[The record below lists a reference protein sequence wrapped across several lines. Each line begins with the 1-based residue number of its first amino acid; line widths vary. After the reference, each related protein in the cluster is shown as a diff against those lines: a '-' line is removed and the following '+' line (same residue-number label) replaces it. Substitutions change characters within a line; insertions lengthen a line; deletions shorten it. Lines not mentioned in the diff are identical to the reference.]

1 MNRYELNN
9 LPTVFFQDQDQL
21 TNVVRFCREIHARME
36 ERHNS
41 KKKLDP
47 NRKYTTEV
55 ELPNCPSDVK
65 VVKRGR
71 NEGGRKIYELVL
83 F

>member
-21 TNVVRFCREIHARME
+21 TNVVRFCREIHAKME

-55 ELPNCPSDVK
+55 ELPNCPSEVK

-71 NEGGRKIYELVL
+71 NEGRRIFYESVL